1 LVTSCAGT
9 VFKYVTEVK
18 IKERLKG
25 YEDEEEEVSSYFSN
39 LRERKILGIDR
50 GNTRLHSLEN

>member
-9 VFKYVTEVK
+9 AIKYVTEVK
-18 IKERLKG
+18 VKERLKG
-25 YEDEEEEVSSYFSN
+25 YEDEEEEVSSYFLN
-39 LRERKILGIDR
+39 LRGRNILGIER